1 MKNFKKILASLLVFV
16 MVLSMGLVPAAE
28 DVTAASKKNVYIN
41 PYSATVA
48 TYCTGDQ
55 YSRYS
60 STISIVGCSK
70 KSEIKNLKS
79 DNKNIKVSARDGY
92 IRVEFGDKAGK
103 AKITCKV
110 KGVKLSTTFT
120 VKKYSNPFKSIK
132 LGKTNITSKY
142 KKNWTYRQTKQFKN
156 QKLNI
161 QMNKNWKIS
170 SIYVYNS
177 SGSQSFRVNS
187 NKFNKKISIK
197 GNYSYFTVYCY
208 NTKTNVSEAMSF
220 YKSNY

>member
-28 DVTAASKKNVYIN
+28 DVAAASKKNVYFNSLN
-41 PYSATVA
+41 PSVV
-48 TYCTGDQ
+48 TYCTGDN
-55 YSRYS
+55 
-60 STISIVGCSK
+60 SIGYYTTLSIMGCSK

-79 DNKNIKVSARDGY
+79 SNKNVKVYARNGY
-92 IRVEFGDKAGK
+92 IRAEFKDKKAT
-103 AKITCKV
+103 AKITCTV
-110 KGVKLSTTFT
+110 KGVKLSTTLT

-132 LGKTNITSKY
+132 LGKTNLTSKY
-142 KKNWTYRQTKQFKN
+142 KNDRTYRQKNDYKN
-156 QKLNI
+156 QKLKI
-161 QMNKNWKIS
+161 EMNKNWKIS
-170 SIYVYNS
+170 SIYVSND
-177 SGSQSFRVNS
+177 SGYQNLRVNS

-208 NTKTNVSEAMSF
+208 NTKTDVSEAIRF